1 MKDILVVTPTLGNRP
16 TLKATVDAVLAIGA
30 DRVHHVIVA
39 PAAKFDAVRAIVGD
53 DIQLEAEPDGCHG
66 IYPAL
71 NHVFRKFGHDYK
83 YLTFINDD
91 DYWLPAFSKLIAVA
105 DGNLDFV
112 YGKVCYGVDDD
123 TLSMACSSRFRDFI
137 PLLFSN
143 IVLFTQQST
152 LLKSDFFFQIGGFDE
167 SFRLAADS
175 LFWARLS
182 QLHLRHKY
190 ISLPCA
196 MYTIQAGQL
205 SSDGETSKKEHE
217 RLFSMLPRPSSF
229 RVFSAKLLFR
239 FANMEVY
246 LKRIFFKKKHHV
258 SDYMIRRNTPPL
270 VNFLVVCL
278 PWFLKRRILNR
289 FYGYDLHPQS
299 RIGFSYI
306 FPQFLRMAAGAR
318 IGNFNVA
325 VNLDSMVIG
334 EKSTIAR
341 GNWITGFPTGT
352 GSKHFAHD
360 KSRRSQLIMG
370 RESAITKNH
379 HIDCTNTITIGDFVT
394 IAGYSSQFL
403 THSIDVYAGRQ
414 DSHPITIG
422 DYCFVSTG
430 VCVLGGAALPSHSL
444 LSAGA
449 VLAKPYT
456 DEWMLYGGVPAKPIK
471 DIPHDALYFTRAQG
485 YVV

>member
-39 PAAKFDAVRAIVGD
+39 PAAKFDAVRAIIGD

-258 SDYMIRRNTPPL
+258 SDYMIRRNTPP
-270 VNFLVVCL
+270 
-278 PWFLKRRILNR
+278 
-289 FYGYDLHPQS
+289 
-299 RIGFSYI
+299 
-306 FPQFLRMAAGAR
+306 
-318 IGNFNVA
+318 
-325 VNLDSMVIG
+325 
-334 EKSTIAR
+334 
-341 GNWITGFPTGT
+341 
-352 GSKHFAHD
+352 
-360 KSRRSQLIMG
+360 
-370 RESAITKNH
+370 
-379 HIDCTNTITIGDFVT
+379 
-394 IAGYSSQFL
+394 SSI
-403 THSIDVYAGRQ
+403 S
-414 DSHPITIG
+414 
-422 DYCFVSTG
+422 
-430 VCVLGGAALPSHSL
+430 
-444 LSAGA
+444 
-449 VLAKPYT
+449 
-456 DEWMLYGGVPAKPIK
+456 
-471 DIPHDALYFTRAQG
+471 
-485 YVV
+485 